1 MTNLEKY
8 KNAFVESFDLD
19 VKEVENASQETVEIW
34 DSIGMM
40 SLIAV
45 IEDSF
50 DLELQPDDIVEFT
63 SYQKGIELLKK
74 YNVILLLY
82 FLVGLCIFLLL
93 YQENL
98 RLISI
103 REKLFVGYIEIFV
116 CCTCCFASHKN
127 SLD

>member
-1 MTNLEKY
+1 MTTLEKY

-74 YNVILLLY
+74 YNVIL
-82 FLVGLCIFLLL
+82 
-93 YQENL
+93 
-98 RLISI
+98 
-103 REKLFVGYIEIFV
+103 
-116 CCTCCFASHKN
+116 
-127 SLD
+127 

>member
-19 VKEVENASQETVEIW
+19 VKEVENASQETVKIW

-74 YNVILLLY
+74 YNVIL
-82 FLVGLCIFLLL
+82 
-93 YQENL
+93 
-98 RLISI
+98 
-103 REKLFVGYIEIFV
+103 
-116 CCTCCFASHKN
+116 
-127 SLD
+127 

>member
-1 MTNLEKY
+1 MTNLENY

-74 YNVILLLY
+74 YNVIL
-82 FLVGLCIFLLL
+82 
-93 YQENL
+93 
-98 RLISI
+98 
-103 REKLFVGYIEIFV
+103 
-116 CCTCCFASHKN
+116 
-127 SLD
+127 

>member
-63 SYQKGIELLKK
+63 SYQKVSN
-74 YNVILLLY
+74 Y
-82 FLVGLCIFLLL
+82 
-93 YQENL
+93 
-98 RLISI
+98 
-103 REKLFVGYIEIFV
+103 
-116 CCTCCFASHKN
+116 
-127 SLD
+127 

>member
-8 KNAFVESFDLD
+8 KNAFVEGFDLD

-74 YNVILLLY
+74 YNVIL
-82 FLVGLCIFLLL
+82 
-93 YQENL
+93 
-98 RLISI
+98 
-103 REKLFVGYIEIFV
+103 
-116 CCTCCFASHKN
+116 
-127 SLD
+127 

>member
-19 VKEVENASQETVEIW
+19 VKEVENESQENVEIW

-74 YNVILLLY
+74 YNVIL
-82 FLVGLCIFLLL
+82 
-93 YQENL
+93 
-98 RLISI
+98 
-103 REKLFVGYIEIFV
+103 
-116 CCTCCFASHKN
+116 
-127 SLD
+127 

>member
-1 MTNLEKY
+1 MEKY

-63 SYQKGIELLKK
+63 SYQKGIELLKI
-74 YNVILLLY
+74 YNVIL
-82 FLVGLCIFLLL
+82 
-93 YQENL
+93 
-98 RLISI
+98 
-103 REKLFVGYIEIFV
+103 
-116 CCTCCFASHKN
+116 
-127 SLD
+127 

>member
-34 DSIGMM
+34 DPIGMM

-74 YNVILLLY
+74 YNVIL
-82 FLVGLCIFLLL
+82 
-93 YQENL
+93 
-98 RLISI
+98 
-103 REKLFVGYIEIFV
+103 
-116 CCTCCFASHKN
+116 
-127 SLD
+127 

>member
-19 VKEVENASQETVEIW
+19 VKEVDNASQETVEIW

-74 YNVILLLY
+74 YNVIL
-82 FLVGLCIFLLL
+82 
-93 YQENL
+93 
-98 RLISI
+98 
-103 REKLFVGYIEIFV
+103 
-116 CCTCCFASHKN
+116 
-127 SLD
+127 

>member
-63 SYQKGIELLKK
+63 SYQKGNELLKK
-74 YNVILLLY
+74 YNVIL
-82 FLVGLCIFLLL
+82 
-93 YQENL
+93 
-98 RLISI
+98 
-103 REKLFVGYIEIFV
+103 
-116 CCTCCFASHKN
+116 
-127 SLD
+127 

>member
-19 VKEVENASQETVEIW
+19 VKEMENASQETVEIW

-74 YNVILLLY
+74 YNVIL
-82 FLVGLCIFLLL
+82 
-93 YQENL
+93 
-98 RLISI
+98 
-103 REKLFVGYIEIFV
+103 
-116 CCTCCFASHKN
+116 
-127 SLD
+127 

>member
-1 MTNLEKY
+1 MSNLEKY

-74 YNVILLLY
+74 YNVIL
-82 FLVGLCIFLLL
+82 
-93 YQENL
+93 
-98 RLISI
+98 
-103 REKLFVGYIEIFV
+103 
-116 CCTCCFASHKN
+116 
-127 SLD
+127 

>member
-19 VKEVENASQETVEIW
+19 VKEVENESQETVEIW

-74 YNVILLLY
+74 YNVIL
-82 FLVGLCIFLLL
+82 
-93 YQENL
+93 
-98 RLISI
+98 
-103 REKLFVGYIEIFV
+103 
-116 CCTCCFASHKN
+116 
-127 SLD
+127 

>member
-74 YNVILLLY
+74 YNGIL
-82 FLVGLCIFLLL
+82 
-93 YQENL
+93 
-98 RLISI
+98 
-103 REKLFVGYIEIFV
+103 
-116 CCTCCFASHKN
+116 
-127 SLD
+127 

>member
-19 VKEVENASQETVEIW
+19 VKEVENASQETLEIW

-74 YNVILLLY
+74 YNVIL
-82 FLVGLCIFLLL
+82 
-93 YQENL
+93 
-98 RLISI
+98 
-103 REKLFVGYIEIFV
+103 
-116 CCTCCFASHKN
+116 
-127 SLD
+127 

>member
-74 YNVILLLY
+74 YNVILSRWPVRY
-82 FLVGLCIFLLL
+82 
-93 YQENL
+93 
-98 RLISI
+98 RP
-103 REKLFVGYIEIFV
+103 
-116 CCTCCFASHKN
+116 
-127 SLD
+127 

>member
-74 YNVILLLY
+74 YNVIL
-82 FLVGLCIFLLL
+82 
-93 YQENL
+93 
-98 RLISI
+98 
-103 REKLFVGYIEIFV
+103 
-116 CCTCCFASHKN
+116 
-127 SLD
+127 

>member
-8 KNAFVESFDLD
+8 KNAVVESFDLD

-74 YNVILLLY
+74 YNVIL
-82 FLVGLCIFLLL
+82 
-93 YQENL
+93 
-98 RLISI
+98 
-103 REKLFVGYIEIFV
+103 
-116 CCTCCFASHKN
+116 
-127 SLD
+127 

>member
-19 VKEVENASQETVEIW
+19 VKEVETASQETVEIW

-74 YNVILLLY
+74 YNVIL
-82 FLVGLCIFLLL
+82 
-93 YQENL
+93 
-98 RLISI
+98 
-103 REKLFVGYIEIFV
+103 
-116 CCTCCFASHKN
+116 
-127 SLD
+127 

>member
-1 MTNLEKY
+1 MTILEKY

-74 YNVILLLY
+74 YNVIL
-82 FLVGLCIFLLL
+82 
-93 YQENL
+93 
-98 RLISI
+98 
-103 REKLFVGYIEIFV
+103 
-116 CCTCCFASHKN
+116 
-127 SLD
+127 

>member
-19 VKEVENASQETVEIW
+19 VKEVENASQETVEIL

-74 YNVILLLY
+74 YNVIL
-82 FLVGLCIFLLL
+82 
-93 YQENL
+93 
-98 RLISI
+98 
-103 REKLFVGYIEIFV
+103 
-116 CCTCCFASHKN
+116 
-127 SLD
+127 

>member
-63 SYQKGIELLKK
+63 SYQKGIEFLKK
-74 YNVILLLY
+74 YNVIL
-82 FLVGLCIFLLL
+82 
-93 YQENL
+93 
-98 RLISI
+98 
-103 REKLFVGYIEIFV
+103 
-116 CCTCCFASHKN
+116 
-127 SLD
+127 

>member
-8 KNAFVESFDLD
+8 KNAFVESFVFD
-19 VKEVENASQETVEIW
+19 VIEVEIASQETVDIW
-34 DSIGMM
+34 VSIGMM

-74 YNVILLLY
+74 YNVIL
-82 FLVGLCIFLLL
+82 
-93 YQENL
+93 
-98 RLISI
+98 
-103 REKLFVGYIEIFV
+103 
-116 CCTCCFASHKN
+116 
-127 SLD
+127 

>member
-45 IEDSF
+45 IEDGFYLFPNFSIF
-50 DLELQPDDIVEFT
+50 IRFMHCRIL
-63 SYQKGIELLKK
+63 
-74 YNVILLLY
+74 VIKRA
-82 FLVGLCIFLLL
+82 FG
-93 YQENL
+93 Q
-98 RLISI
+98 S
-103 REKLFVGYIEIFV
+103 
-116 CCTCCFASHKN
+116 
-127 SLD
+127 

>member
-8 KNAFVESFDLD
+8 KTAFVESFDLD

-74 YNVILLLY
+74 YNVIL
-82 FLVGLCIFLLL
+82 
-93 YQENL
+93 
-98 RLISI
+98 
-103 REKLFVGYIEIFV
+103 
-116 CCTCCFASHKN
+116 
-127 SLD
+127 

>member
-50 DLELQPDDIVEFT
+50 DLESQPDDIVEFT

-74 YNVILLLY
+74 YNVIL
-82 FLVGLCIFLLL
+82 
-93 YQENL
+93 
-98 RLISI
+98 
-103 REKLFVGYIEIFV
+103 
-116 CCTCCFASHKN
+116 
-127 SLD
+127 

>member
-50 DLELQPDDIVEFT
+50 DLELQPDEIVEFT

-74 YNVILLLY
+74 YNVIL
-82 FLVGLCIFLLL
+82 
-93 YQENL
+93 
-98 RLISI
+98 
-103 REKLFVGYIEIFV
+103 
-116 CCTCCFASHKN
+116 
-127 SLD
+127 

>member
-74 YNVILLLY
+74 YNVLL
-82 FLVGLCIFLLL
+82 
-93 YQENL
+93 
-98 RLISI
+98 
-103 REKLFVGYIEIFV
+103 
-116 CCTCCFASHKN
+116 
-127 SLD
+127 

>member
-1 MTNLEKY
+1 MEKY

-74 YNVILLLY
+74 YNVIL
-82 FLVGLCIFLLL
+82 
-93 YQENL
+93 
-98 RLISI
+98 
-103 REKLFVGYIEIFV
+103 
-116 CCTCCFASHKN
+116 
-127 SLD
+127 

>member
-74 YNVILLLY
+74 YML
-82 FLVGLCIFLLL
+82 FCDCTFSLVYVSFYCCIKK
-93 YQENL
+93 
-98 RLISI
+98 I
-103 REKLFVGYIEIFV
+103 
-116 CCTCCFASHKN
+116 
-127 SLD
+127 

>member
-50 DLELQPDDIVEFT
+50 DLELQPDDILEFT

-74 YNVILLLY
+74 YNVIL
-82 FLVGLCIFLLL
+82 
-93 YQENL
+93 
-98 RLISI
+98 
-103 REKLFVGYIEIFV
+103 
-116 CCTCCFASHKN
+116 
-127 SLD
+127 

>member
-63 SYQKGIELLKK
+63 NYQKGIELLKK
-74 YNVILLLY
+74 YNVIL
-82 FLVGLCIFLLL
+82 
-93 YQENL
+93 
-98 RLISI
+98 
-103 REKLFVGYIEIFV
+103 
-116 CCTCCFASHKN
+116 
-127 SLD
+127 

>member
-74 YNVILLLY
+74 WQYP
-82 FLVGLCIFLLL
+82 
-93 YQENL
+93 
-98 RLISI
+98 
-103 REKLFVGYIEIFV
+103 
-116 CCTCCFASHKN
+116 
-127 SLD
+127 

>member
-50 DLELQPDDIVEFT
+50 ELELQPDDIVEFT
-63 SYQKGIELLKK
+63 SYQKGIELLRK
-74 YNVILLLY
+74 YNIVL
-82 FLVGLCIFLLL
+82 
-93 YQENL
+93 
-98 RLISI
+98 
-103 REKLFVGYIEIFV
+103 
-116 CCTCCFASHKN
+116 
-127 SLD
+127 

>member
-19 VKEVENASQETVEIW
+19 VQEVENASQETVEIW

-74 YNVILLLY
+74 YNVIL
-82 FLVGLCIFLLL
+82 
-93 YQENL
+93 
-98 RLISI
+98 
-103 REKLFVGYIEIFV
+103 
-116 CCTCCFASHKN
+116 
-127 SLD
+127 

>member
-1 MTNLEKY
+1 MKNLEKY

-74 YNVILLLY
+74 YNVIL
-82 FLVGLCIFLLL
+82 
-93 YQENL
+93 
-98 RLISI
+98 
-103 REKLFVGYIEIFV
+103 
-116 CCTCCFASHKN
+116 
-127 SLD
+127 

>member
-19 VKEVENASQETVEIW
+19 VKEVENASQETVEMW

-74 YNVILLLY
+74 YNVIL
-82 FLVGLCIFLLL
+82 
-93 YQENL
+93 
-98 RLISI
+98 
-103 REKLFVGYIEIFV
+103 
-116 CCTCCFASHKN
+116 
-127 SLD
+127 